1 LLNLIKRFST
11 ALWYRE
17 LYSSALS
24 DLQLDSRPPVQVI
37 AHIIDKQLKS
47 VAAGMEVHRTEPELI
62 EGEIESV
69 QRL

>member
-1 LLNLIKRFST
+1 LLNLIKRFPT

-17 LYSSALS
+17 SYILALS
-24 DLQLDSRPPVQVI
+24 DVQLDSRPQVQVI
-37 AHIIDKQLKS
+37 AHLIDRQLKS